1 MALISQYHST
11 YSALVNAVEAMLAEQ
26 ICSAIGKTIQPSDF
40 AEYMDFHN
48 EMLFREGMKP
58 RGFCHAI
65 RRPNAYP
72 EGTISIE
79 VAGSTALP
87 VKCISAHR
95 VSDGSPSSVF
105 PPIKF
110 PLSAAADL
118 TFYGD
123 QYLHSFVQHKFARGG
138 AGKLQLAARA
148 RQFSSF
154 VLLIG
159 KLSVRGHSIPSL
171 LSS

>member
-1 MALISQYHST
+1 
-11 YSALVNAVEAMLAEQ
+11 MLSEQ
-26 ICSAIGKTIQPSDF
+26 ICSAIGKTVEPSDF

-48 EMLFREGMKP
+48 AQLFRDGLKP

-65 RRPNAYP
+65 RRPGAYP
-72 EGTISIE
+72 EGTLSIE
-79 VAGSTALP
+79 TVGSGGKALP
-87 VKCISAHR
+87 IKCISAHR
-95 VSDGSPSSVF
+95 TSDGSAAGAI

-123 QYLHSFVQHKFARGG
+123 QYLHSFVQHKFARSGS
-138 AGKLQLAARA
+138 GKVQLAARA

-159 KLSVRGHSIPSL
+159 SCVFQNEA
-171 LSS
+171 SSCP